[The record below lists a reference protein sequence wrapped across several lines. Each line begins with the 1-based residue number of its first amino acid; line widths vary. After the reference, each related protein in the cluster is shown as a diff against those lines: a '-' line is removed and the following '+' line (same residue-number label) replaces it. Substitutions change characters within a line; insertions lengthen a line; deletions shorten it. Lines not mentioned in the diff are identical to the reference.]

1 MWLTFALSALLAIV
15 AHVESM
21 PQIARVIPPEPM
33 DYSLMGH
40 HNYLTRKSA
49 LEALA
54 VVNHQ
59 AFHQRNVV
67 QSSPAQSP
75 SATSTALPANSSPSE
90 AISSSPSAWK
100 NQTMDACVR
109 SLNALNGKASNPTGL
124 AACYNIQS
132 LDSKTGIFNADLQ
145 LYRVAAATGN
155 WVSLMTRAVNV
166 GLSYSDATVAP
177 GSSNRK
183 RAEASTSAEPRLLGG
198 TRVRRATAAVP
209 SMVQEMSF
217 VGKINANRLR
227 DLNDTAKVHVLL
239 IPRIALTGTDKDGQA
254 VSTELSSNEAS
265 FVNGMFAIK
274 SASSTSPGAPTSSAA
289 AKAATFVLPGRT
301 LGIFPVGL
309 IITSVW
315 TLLFVATVGYGTME
329 RIRFREAYRRRVKYR
344 QGLSRQRKLVSGKG
358 GTRRS
363 EETPPPILLQNLSL
377 PPFPADLLSHTNLT
391 MPSLDT
397 MDSVQSNA
405 QNTKSENQK
414 SIKTLDELLSTL
426 SIAKTADETTAA
438 ATNLATFINGDIEEH
453 DAPTKAVDALKKQ
466 LANKKDAGVRERAL
480 NAIRHI
486 AQHNN
491 VAPNVEPYLVVLL
504 PLVLAAV
511 GDKMT
516 PVKVAAQ
523 SAALA
528 IVKAINPNAVKSVLP
543 HITKSILSA
552 QKWPEKM
559 TGLDCIEAL
568 VESAPTQLAYRVPD
582 LIPVVSESM
591 WDTKPEVK
599 KAAYGTM
606 EKVCNLIVN
615 KDIERFIPELIKCIA
630 KPENVPETVHL
641 LGATTFVTDVH
652 EPTLAIMVPLL
663 DRGLAERE
671 TAIKRKSAVIVDNMC
686 KLVEDPQIVASFLPR
701 LMPALQKNH
710 DNLADPEAREKTKQG
725 LETLVRVGDVKDG
738 KIPEVSHAGD
748 VATVSTVLKQIFAS
762 SSHKDKAAKFEPVIE
777 YISAI
782 AGQLIDEKDSDS
794 ASWTEQ
800 TLSYIVAIVGDSD
813 SRPIADALRKRASP
827 GAVDEEEAEE
837 DDEEGE
843 DLCNCTFNLAY
854 GAKILLNQT
863 HLRLKRGQRYGL
875 LGPNGSGKSTLMR
888 AINNEQVEG
897 FPKKDEVKTVFVE
910 HDLDSADTEQTVIGW
925 TMKKLADVGIEIEKS
940 NVETKLTE
948 FGFFKEQFEGPIT
961 SLSGGWKMKLALARA
976 VFEDPDILLLDE
988 PTNHLDVKNVKWLED
1003 YLTESPCTSII
1014 VSHDSKFL
1022 NNVIQHVIHYERFK
1036 LRRYRG
1042 NLQEFVKKV
1051 PSAKS
1056 YYELSASE
1064 MEFKFPEPGFLEGV
1078 KTKAKAIVRVNGMA
1092 FQYPGTSKPQISD
1105 ITFQCSLGSRIAV
1118 IGPNGAGK
1126 STLINVLTGEL
1137 VPTIGDVYTHE
1148 NIRIA
1153 YIKQHAFAHIDHH
1166 LDKTPSEYIQW
1177 RFQTGEDRETMD
1189 RANKI
1194 VTDEDEKAMDKI
1206 YKIEGT
1212 QRRVIGIHSRR
1223 KFKNSY
1229 EYECSFVLG
1238 ENVGQKGERWTPMMT
1253 ADNAWI
1259 PRSEILQ
1266 SHQKMVAEVDQKE
1279 ALASGQFRPLVR
1291 KEIEQHCANF
1301 GLDAEL
1307 VSHSRM
1313 RGLSGGQR
1321 VKVVLAACSW
1331 QRPHLIVLDEPTNY
1345 LDRDSLGALS
1355 KALKAFEGGVIII
1368 THSAEF
1374 TENLTEEVWAV
1385 MDGKMTPSG
1394 HNWVQGQGSG
1404 PRLKADEDE
1413 EDKFD
1418 AMGNKIEGGK
1428 KKAKLTSSELRK
1440 KKKDRMA
1447 RRKKGEEV
1455 FSDED

>member
-1 MWLTFALSALLAIV
+1 
-15 AHVESM
+15 
-21 PQIARVIPPEPM
+21 
-33 DYSLMGH
+33 
-40 HNYLTRKSA
+40 
-49 LEALA
+49 
-54 VVNHQ
+54 
-59 AFHQRNVV
+59 
-67 QSSPAQSP
+67 
-75 SATSTALPANSSPSE
+75 
-90 AISSSPSAWK
+90 
-100 NQTMDACVR
+100 
-109 SLNALNGKASNPTGL
+109 
-124 AACYNIQS
+124 
-132 LDSKTGIFNADLQ
+132 
-145 LYRVAAATGN
+145 
-155 WVSLMTRAVNV
+155 
-166 GLSYSDATVAP
+166 
-177 GSSNRK
+177 
-183 RAEASTSAEPRLLGG
+183 
-198 TRVRRATAAVP
+198 
-209 SMVQEMSF
+209 
-217 VGKINANRLR
+217 
-227 DLNDTAKVHVLL
+227 
-239 IPRIALTGTDKDGQA
+239 
-254 VSTELSSNEAS
+254 
-265 FVNGMFAIK
+265 
-274 SASSTSPGAPTSSAA
+274 
-289 AKAATFVLPGRT
+289 
-301 LGIFPVGL
+301 
-309 IITSVW
+309 
-315 TLLFVATVGYGTME
+315 
-329 RIRFREAYRRRVKYR
+329 
-344 QGLSRQRKLVSGKG
+344 
-358 GTRRS
+358 
-363 EETPPPILLQNLSL
+363 
-377 PPFPADLLSHTNLT
+377 
-391 MPSLDT
+391 
-397 MDSVQSNA
+397 MDSVPSNA
-405 QNTKSENQK
+405 ANTKSENQK
-414 SIKTLDELLSTL
+414 SVKVLDELLSKLTI
-426 SIAKTADETTAA
+426 SKTAAETSAA
-438 ATNLATFINGDIEEH
+438 AGNIATFINGEIEEH
-453 DAPTKAVDALKKQ
+453 DAPTKAVEILKKQ
-466 LANKKDAGVRERAL
+466 LANKKDAGVRERGL
-480 NAIRHI
+480 NAIQAI
-486 AQHNN
+486 AQHST
-491 VAPNVEPYLVVLL
+491 VSPAVEPYLVSLL
-504 PLVLAAV
+504 APTLAAV

-516 PVKVAAQ
+516 PVRTAATA
-523 SAALA
+523 AALA
-528 IVKAINPNAVKSVLP
+528 IIKAVNANALKAVLP
-543 HITKSILSA
+543 TIIHSVRTT
-552 QKWPEKM
+552 QKWQEKM
-559 TGLDCIEAL
+559 YDIQCIEAL
-568 VESAPTQLAYRVPD
+568 VESAPTQLALRVPD
-582 LIPVVSESM
+582 LIPVVSELM
-591 WDTKPEVK
+591 WDTKPEIK

-606 EKVCNLIVN
+606 EKVCGLIVN
-615 KDIERFIPELIKCIA
+615 KDIDRFIPELIKCIA

-686 KLVEDPQIVASFLPR
+686 KLVEDPNIVASFLPK
-701 LMPALQKNH
+701 LMPAIQKNY
-710 DNLADPEAREKTKQG
+710 DNLADPEAREKTKQA
-725 LETLVRVGDVKDG
+725 LDTLVRVGNVKDG

-748 VATVSTVLKQIFAS
+748 VATVVAILKQIFEPK
-762 SSHKDKAAKFEPVIE
+762 HKEVSTKFEPVVE
-777 YISAI
+777 YIAAI
-782 AGQLIDEKDSDS
+782 AGQLIDEKNNDSIE
-794 ASWTEQ
+794 WVEQ
-800 TLSYIVAIVGDSD
+800 TLSYIAAIVGDAD
-813 SRPIADALRKRASP
+813 ARPIADALRKRASP
-827 GAVDEEEAEE
+827 GAADEADVEE

-925 TMKKLADVGIEIEKS
+925 TQKKLAEVGIEIEKAD
-940 NVETKLTE
+940 VEKQLLE
-948 FGFFKEQFEGPIT
+948 FGFFQEQFEGPIT
-961 SLSGGWKMKLALARA
+961 ALSGGWKMKLALARA
-976 VFEDPDILLLDE
+976 VFEKPDILLLDE
-988 PTNHLDVKNVKWLED
+988 PTNHLDVKNVKWLET
-1003 YLTESPCTSII
+1003 YLIESPCTSII
-1014 VSHDSKFL
+1014 VSHDSGFL

-1042 NLQEFVKKV
+1042 NLGEFVKKV
-1051 PSAKS
+1051 PSARS

-1078 KTKAKAIVRVNGMA
+1078 KTKAKAIVRVNNMT
-1092 FQYPGTSKPQISD
+1092 FQYAGTTKPQISE

-1137 VPTIGDVYTHE
+1137 IPTSGDVYTHE

-1166 LDKTPSEYIQW
+1166 LDLTPSEYIQW

-1194 VTDEDEKAMDKI
+1194 VTNEDEKAMDKI
-1206 YKIEGT
+1206 YKIDGT

-1238 ENVGQKGERWTPMMT
+1238 DNVGQKNEKWTPMMT

-1259 PRSEILQ
+1259 PRNEILV
-1266 SHQKMVAEVDQKE
+1266 SHSKMVAEVDQKE

-1291 KEIEQHCANF
+1291 KEIEQHCSNF

-1374 TENLTEEVWAV
+1374 TKDLTEEVWAV

-1404 PRLKADEDE
+1404 ARLKGDGADE

-1418 AMGNKIEGGK
+1418 AMGNKIEGN
-1428 KKAKLTSSELRK
+1428 KKAKKLTSAELRK

-1447 RRKKGEEV
+1447 RRKRGEEV